1 MATLQL
7 HSNPAVLKSSQI
19 DSWFGAFGLG
29 IGGDSPSAEEMRLSM
44 SWRVT
49 EPLRSLRARERLRA
63 LRSGTLRLP
72 QTQNNT
78 NALALARQ
86 ALLQRLKAV
95 APHLLTAQNSRQID
109 ELSLEHLL
117 GALIETVHTTDDH
130 ARLWLLTIAISGCF
144 PDQAQI
150 LGMAR
155 DIHGVDGPSAVA
167 RILHHCG
174 VWTSRYQSHLRTI
187 EMVTDVPLAFCD
199 FTARFGFNSGIQRVT
214 RQTLSFWRTLGDFR
228 LAAVTSDGTSLRT
241 LDEEETTRVL
251 DWSGDDD
258 ANRDDIDDTIDHS
271 TSVLVVPWNTTV
283 FVPEAPLGHGTNAL
297 IAMARFSP
305 NRTVAIGYDTIP
317 VSGGHFVHRGLTL
330 IFVSYLS
337 MIKYFD
343 EVVCISQATADEF
356 IGFNEALVAQGLT
369 GPRVSTVVLPLEP
382 IPSDRSIDE
391 PAESSLPTVLSV
403 SSNEPRK
410 NQLSVVYASEL
421 LWREG
426 LKFNLVLL
434 GGRGDRLFTD
444 VPDAV
449 AALRAKGRTV
459 ELRRDVDEAGLAE
472 AYRRARFSIFVSLQ
486 EGYGL
491 PIAESLAVGTPAIT
505 TDYGSTAEI
514 AAGGGCVTVDPR
526 DDLAIAAAMRELL
539 TSDETISRLK
549 TEISTRVD
557 STWGDYATV
566 LWDTMTASKGSK

>member
-1 MATLQL
+1 MGEIA
-7 HSNPAVLKSSQI
+7 A
-19 DSWFGAFGLG
+19 
-29 IGGDSPSAEEMRLSM
+29 M
-44 SWRVT
+44 
-49 EPLRSLRARERLRA
+49 
-63 LRSGTLRLP
+63 
-72 QTQNNT
+72 
-78 NALALARQ
+78 
-86 ALLQRLKAV
+86 
-95 APHLLTAQNSRQID
+95 
-109 ELSLEHLL
+109 SLEHLL
-117 GALIETVHTTDDH
+117 GTLIETVHSSDDY

-144 PDQAQI
+144 PDQALI

-155 DIHGVDGPSAVA
+155 DIHGVGTPDAAA

-174 VWTSRYQSHLRTI
+174 VWTGRYQSHLRTI

-214 RQTLSFWRTLGDFR
+214 RQTLSFWRTLGEFR

-271 TSVLVVPWNTTV
+271 TSVLTVPWQTTV

-297 IAMARFSP
+297 IALARFSP

-343 EVVCISQATADEF
+343 EVVCISQATANEF
-356 IGFNEALVAQGLT
+356 IGFIEALVAQGLT
-369 GPRVSTVVLPLEP
+369 GPKVSTVVLPIEP
-382 IPSDRSIDE
+382 IPADSTIDE
-391 PAESSLPTVLSV
+391 PLESSLPTVLSV

-426 LKFNLVLL
+426 LEFNLVLL

-449 AALRAKGRTV
+449 AALRAQGRTV

-491 PIAESLAVGTPAIT
+491 PIAESLAVGTPAIA

-514 AAGGGCVTVDPR
+514 AAGGGCLTVDPR

-539 TSDETISRLK
+539 TNDATITRLK
-549 TEISTRVD
+549 TEISGRVD
-557 STWGDYATV
+557 TTWGDYATI
-566 LWDTMTASKGSK
+566 LWNTVTAPKGSK